1 METNLPIYFEEECI
15 NINNVHSTVAHMHD
29 DIEII
34 CVNKGSMTC
43 CVENDDFSLQKGD
56 ICFINRKKLH
66 NLTANKEMSGH
77 LVLIVNSSLLTQ
89 NQDVYDKCILPI
101 LEDQDFGH
109 VRFTGESSNAAEI
122 EKLMK
127 NLKYSLLNKEIGY
140 ELESIAL
147 LHQIFKYIY
156 LAYINKDNK
165 YRLPNINLQVQK
177 NMLDFIE
184 THYDE
189 QITLDDIAFAGSV
202 SRSQCSKIFKEFTNQ
217 SPINYLNSY
226 RLEKSRD
233 YLRNSDMSISEISRA
248 CGFSEQSY
256 FNRLF
261 LREFACKPLEYRKG
275 NVIKD

>member
-1 METNLPIYFEEECI
+1 METNLPIYFENECI
-15 NINNVHSTVAHMHD
+15 NTNNVHSNVAHVHE

-34 CVNKGSMTC
+34 CVNKGTMKCS
-43 CVENDDFSLQKGD
+43 VEDDDFSLQKGD

-66 NLTANKEMSGH
+66 HLTANKEISGH
-77 LVLIVNSSLLTQ
+77 LALIVNANLLTQ
-89 NQDVYDKCILPI
+89 NQEVFDKCILPV

-122 EKLMK
+122 EKLML
-127 NLKYSLLNKEIGY
+127 NLKDSLCNKDIGY

-147 LHQIFKYIY
+147 IHQIFKYIY

-165 YRLPNINLQVQK
+165 YKLPNINLQVQK
-177 NMLDFIE
+177 NMLDYIE
-184 THYDE
+184 ENYDKA
-189 QITLDDIAFAGSV
+189 ITLDDIARAGSV
-202 SRSQCSKIFKEFTNQ
+202 SRSQCSKIFKEFTDQ

-226 RLEKSRD
+226 RLEKSRE
-233 YLRNSDMSISEISRA
+233 YLRNSDMTIAEISRA

-275 NVIKD
+275 SVE